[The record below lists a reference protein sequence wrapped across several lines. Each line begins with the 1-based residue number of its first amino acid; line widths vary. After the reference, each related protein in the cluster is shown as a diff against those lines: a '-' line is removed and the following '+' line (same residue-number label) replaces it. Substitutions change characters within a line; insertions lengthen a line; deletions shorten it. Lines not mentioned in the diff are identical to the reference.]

1 MNREKHGRERMHC
14 LSFAVIRRRL
24 EDDVEA
30 AWGLGEVFMTPQE
43 TRWTVVI
50 AER

>member
-1 MNREKHGRERMHC
+1 MRERMHC

-30 AWGLGEVFMTPQE
+30 VWGLGEVFMTL
-43 TRWTVVI
+43 
-50 AER
+50 